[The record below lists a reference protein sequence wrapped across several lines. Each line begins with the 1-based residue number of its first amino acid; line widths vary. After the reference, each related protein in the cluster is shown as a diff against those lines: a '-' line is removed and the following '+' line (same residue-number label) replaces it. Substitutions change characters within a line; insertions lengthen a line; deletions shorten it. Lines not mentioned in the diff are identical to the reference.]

1 MVRWMIL
8 LVVVLLAGFFVY
20 VKMNNQMPEGLGV
33 TNGQLKLCSGA
44 PNCVSTQADQTDEA
58 HFAEPLV
65 YSGRRQDVQLR
76 IEAYMLRQGA
86 KLVDHSLGY
95 AHFEVESDIVGYI
108 DDVEFY
114 LPKSDSV
121 VHIRSASR
129 VGYSDF
135 GINRDRVR
143 QIQDLLVD

>member
-1 MVRWMIL
+1 MIVL
-8 LVVVLLAGFFVY
+8 IVVLLAGFFVY

-33 TNGQLKLCSGA
+33 TNGQLKLCFSS
-44 PNCVSTQADQTDEA
+44 PNCISTQADQSDEV

-65 YSGRRQDVQLR
+65 YSGNRQDVQLR

-108 DDVEFY
+108 DDIEFY

-143 QIQDLLVD
+143 QIQNLLVD

>member
-20 VKMNNQMPEGLGV
+20 VTMNNQMPEGLGV
-33 TNGQLKLCSGA
+33 TNGQLKLCSSS
-44 PNCVSTQADQTDEA
+44 PNCISTQTDQTDEV

-65 YSGRRQDVQLR
+65 YSGNRQDVQLR
-76 IEAYMLRQGA
+76 IEAYMLQQGA

-143 QIQDLLVD
+143 QIQNLLVD